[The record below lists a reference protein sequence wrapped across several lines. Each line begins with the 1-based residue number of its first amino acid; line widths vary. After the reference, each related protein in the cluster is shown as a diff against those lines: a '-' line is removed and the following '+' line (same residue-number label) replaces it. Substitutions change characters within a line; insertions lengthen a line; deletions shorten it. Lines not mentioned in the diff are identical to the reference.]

1 MTLLVIIRLEQS
13 HFAAKLLFTGGFME
27 DHNLLLLFDSIDMYL
42 IVTDLAGQIKK
53 ANNLFIS
60 KFKDIIFDI
69 TNISFVDLD
78 TYDLMNDVAKKRIE
92 ISLFKTVHIVEKFQ
106 SNNNYYFLIR
116 KKVNT
121 QTNKIYEKVVNSIN
135 ERIVAS
141 DSNGNVLLFNK
152 ASENFENIQK
162 EKIIGKNITELYDL
176 TEDSSLLLN
185 VIHSGEPLLNIH
197 QLSTNNFGKRI
208 DDMVDTWPIY
218 DENKLFG
225 AVSIMTDYSKIAEL
239 SKQVIDLQTKLINL
253 NDNSDD
259 KSPLCAKYSF
269 SDIICTS
276 NNMNQVISIAKRSAK
291 SKSPILIYGE
301 TGTGKELFAQ
311 SIHNYSY
318 NCNGPFIAIN
328 CAAIPDNLLEGILF
342 GTVKGAFS
350 DAINRPGLF
359 EQAEN
364 GTILLDELNSMSLNL
379 QSKLLRV
386 LQENKVRR
394 VGGSKEIVI
403 NTRVIT
409 AMNEHPITAVRENK
423 IRQDLF
429 YRIGV
434 VLIEVPPL
442 RIRKEDIPILSKM
455 FILNFNRNLGRQITR
470 LSSEVFET
478 FNNYNWPGNV
488 RELQHTIEYAMNIAN
503 ENEKIIGI
511 NHLPPHIMDL
521 YSKSEDKD
529 KPSQTLEERLNY
541 EEIKILKRELIKN
554 DWKIAETARQLGL
567 KRQSLQYRIK
577 KYSLKK

>member
-1 MTLLVIIRLEQS
+1 
-13 HFAAKLLFTGGFME
+13 ME

-42 IVTDLAGQIKK
+42 IVTDLTGQIKK
-53 ANNLFIS
+53 ANNLFLS

-69 TNISFVDLD
+69 TNISFIDLD
-78 TYDLMNDVAKKRIE
+78 TYDLMENVEKKRIE
-92 ISLFKTVHIVEKFQ
+92 ITLFKSVHIVEKFE

-116 KKVNT
+116 KKVDT

-141 DSNGNVLLFNK
+141 DSEGNVLLFND
-152 ASENFENIQK
+152 ASVNFENIQK
-162 EKIIGKNITELYDL
+162 ENILGKNITELYDL
-176 TEDSSLLLN
+176 TEDTSLLLN
-185 VIHSGEPLLNIH
+185 VIRSEEPLLNVH
-197 QLSTNNFGKRI
+197 QISTNNFGKRI

-218 DENKLFG
+218 DENELFG

-253 NDNSDD
+253 NDTAED
-259 KSPLCAKYSF
+259 KSPLSAKYTF

-276 NNMNQVISIAKRSAK
+276 DNMNGVISIAKRSAK

-318 NCNGPFIAIN
+318 NSNGPFIAIN

-350 DAINRPGLF
+350 DAIDRPGLF

-394 VGGSKEIVI
+394 VGGSKEIII

-409 AMNEHPITAVRENK
+409 AMNENPITAVRENK

-442 RIRKEDIPILSKM
+442 RMRKDDIPILSKM
-455 FILNFNRNLGRQITR
+455 FILNYNRNLDRQITR

-478 FNNYNWPGNV
+478 FHNYNWPGNV
-488 RELQHTIEYAMNIAN
+488 RELQHTIEYAMNIVH
-503 ENEKIIGI
+503 ENEKAIGI
-511 NHLPPHIMDL
+511 EHLPSHIMDL
-521 YSKSEDKD
+521 YSKDEGKEKS
-529 KPSQTLEERLNY
+529 SQTLEEKLNF
-541 EEIKILKRELIKN
+541 EEIKILKKELMEN
-554 DWKIAETARQLGL
+554 NWKIAATARKLGL